1 MANIVEQFTIPDG
14 FADVLKSF
22 TREVLRDQPDDINAY
37 AAEYFA
43 AIAAQQA
50 PSGGNGEGGEG
61 LSVDMSSLRERIEN
75 MFMTAD
81 VEGKGYLTRPQFM
94 AVMSSVK
101 GELNMSDSDLRHVM
115 SEADENDDGMIDF
128 NEFLPLAFSIFEAIY
143 AKQDLHK
150 HEDEAVSKA
159 SDLLLHGMTREEL
172 EGLLHQLF
180 NRADVEGKG
189 YLDRQ
194 QFGKVLKDSDLGFT
208 RREINTLMHQV
219 DENDDGVIEFSEFV
233 PLAFELCVGIMA
245 RSLATQDLPTGV
257 KEAEDFFIA
266 LFTNADTENTGHL
279 KMNVIK
285 RLIAEADLG
294 LSRVQISALMS
305 EAKRDPKDSKV
316 DYNKFAPVAA
326 QMVSSIINFQN
337 AEDQAMQRERRSQEE
352 YLLVHG
358 RDAEGFYNDMANSFA
373 QIDQQG
379 TGMLTIDQICDAIQ
393 NALAEST
400 ENDYNALL
408 SLCTSDDDGETWYY
422 GDIIEYGF
430 RVLQTVNRDMNYS

>member
-50 PSGGNGEGGEG
+50 PSGGNGEGGED

-81 VEGKGYLTRPQFM
+81 AEGKGYLTRPQFM

-180 NRADVEGKG
+180 NRADVE
-189 YLDRQ
+189 
-194 QFGKVLKDSDLGFT
+194 
-208 RREINTLMHQV
+208 
-219 DENDDGVIEFSEFV
+219 
-233 PLAFELCVGIMA
+233 
-245 RSLATQDLPTGV
+245 
-257 KEAEDFFIA
+257 
-266 LFTNADTENTGHL
+266 
-279 KMNVIK
+279 
-285 RLIAEADLG
+285 
-294 LSRVQISALMS
+294 
-305 EAKRDPKDSKV
+305 
-316 DYNKFAPVAA
+316 
-326 QMVSSIINFQN
+326 
-337 AEDQAMQRERRSQEE
+337 
-352 YLLVHG
+352 
-358 RDAEGFYNDMANSFA
+358 
-373 QIDQQG
+373 
-379 TGMLTIDQICDAIQ
+379 
-393 NALAEST
+393 
-400 ENDYNALL
+400 
-408 SLCTSDDDGETWYY
+408 
-422 GDIIEYGF
+422 
-430 RVLQTVNRDMNYS
+430 